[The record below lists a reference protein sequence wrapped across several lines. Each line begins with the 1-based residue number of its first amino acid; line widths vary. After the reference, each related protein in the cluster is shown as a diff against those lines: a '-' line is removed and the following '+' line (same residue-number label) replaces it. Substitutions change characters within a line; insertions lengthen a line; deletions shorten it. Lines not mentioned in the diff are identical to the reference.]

1 MSDIISNIS
10 NIENEIALAELRV
23 TEKEKEASELSIQIQ
38 DFKIKLNIFLG
49 EYNSRV
55 GLLYVKLDKLKL
67 RIKEYQHRIDLAQGK
82 KLTQETLESIEE
94 EINET
99 FSQERRKVDD
109 LESEAFQS
117 SEEHKKDLEDEDKR
131 QSLDPES
138 QQELRTL
145 YRKLAKKFHPDF
157 AKDDKQRKEYQK
169 RMAEINEA
177 YKVGD
182 LETLKKYMRQA
193 EREEKMAKETPK
205 EKLERL
211 KEDYE
216 TILGIIAKLREEL
229 SALKASETY
238 KLKEKVDQAKKE
250 GRDLLEQLAADIRKD
265 IAENREKLDD
275 LVMNYRKIIEGL
287 A

>member
-169 RMAEINEA
+169 RMAEMNEA

>member
-205 EKLERL
+205 EKIERL

-265 IAENREKLDD
+265 IAENQEKLDD
-275 LVMNYRKIIEGL
+275 LVMKYRKIIEGL